1 MAPHRQ
7 TTAHSFQFTLP
18 TEFTMATVY
27 PAARDE
33 FCTSLY
39 LVLEATTARVIP
51 STATK
56 TEVWWLIW
64 LEKCTEREINPI
76 QDPSSTHTA
85 DYLVVFAHKVH
96 IGFITLSGKLCR
108 LGNMEAALC
117 AIGQRIA
124 LLGPTTTTH
133 AYSQMA
139 SSYLPLKCQFQS
151 YKKEDPLPTCIEPLP
166 VKLMKLAVQAWHY
179 RW

>member
-56 TEVWWLIW
+56 IEAWWLMW
-64 LEKCTEREINPI
+64 LEKCTEWEFNPI
-76 QDPSSTHTA
+76 QDPSSMHTTN
-85 DYLVVFAHKVH
+85 YLTAFSHEVC
-96 IGFITLSGKLCR
+96 IGKITLSAKPCR
-108 LGNMEAALC
+108 IGNMETALC

-133 AYSQMA
+133 VYSQMA

-151 YKKEDPLPTCIEPLP
+151 YKKEEPLPTCIEPLP
-166 VKLMKLAVQAWHY
+166 VKLMKLAVQA
-179 RW
+179 